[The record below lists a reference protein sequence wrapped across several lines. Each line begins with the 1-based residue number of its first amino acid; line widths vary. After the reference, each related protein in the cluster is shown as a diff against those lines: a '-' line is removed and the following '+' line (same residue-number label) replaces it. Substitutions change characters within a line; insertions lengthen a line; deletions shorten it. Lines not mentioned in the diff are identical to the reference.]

1 MKCEIRAV
9 KSPKGLPFYMVDG
22 KAFYEAEV
30 MGQKFLLVSFIG
42 ESDLRRDSL
51 KHTLNQLEIATAMP
65 VAFAFDTLSDF
76 QRRNLVEEGIPF
88 VSASSIFYLPF
99 LGIAY
104 RRRKY
109 TASQKPLKK
118 GEILPKLTA
127 SAQAF
132 FLFMLYKVK
141 DSKISKTEAAK
152 MNGLTPM
159 SVSRYCKEL
168 LDRGLIKETREGQ
181 TIQITCAA
189 TGRALFDKALPYLI
203 SPVKKEL
210 LYLPS
215 KAFDKMPKSGESA
228 LAQRSL
234 LAQPKADVVA
244 RGPHA
249 APIDEKDI
257 AKENRGLL
265 SDNFVQLQVWK
276 YDPQPLM
283 QNNRIDTVSLYMSLK
298 DSPNERVQ
306 ACLKEMLDK
315 EQW

>member
-1 MKCEIRAV
+1 
-9 KSPKGLPFYMVDG
+9 
-22 KAFYEAEV
+22 
-30 MGQKFLLVSFIG
+30 
-42 ESDLRRDSL
+42 
-51 KHTLNQLEIATAMP
+51 MP

-189 TGRALFDKALPYLI
+189 TGRALFDKALPALSQI
-203 SPVKKEL
+203 SMLAPPDKKI
-210 LYLPS
+210 
-215 KAFDKMPKSGESA
+215 
-228 LAQRSL
+228 
-234 LAQPKADVVA
+234 VA
-244 RGPHA
+244 CGPREEQA
-249 APIDEKDI
+249 KEKDVL
-257 AKENRGLL
+257 KENAGFLNYLYAR
-265 SDNFVQLQVWK
+265 LQIWK
-276 YDPQPLM
+276 YDPTPFVK
-283 QNNRIDTVSLYMSLK
+283 NNRVDTVSLYLSLK

-306 ACLKEMLDK
+306 ACIKEMLEK

>member
-1 MKCEIRAV
+1 MI
-9 KSPKGLPFYMVDG
+9 DG

-42 ESDLRRDSL
+42 ESELRRDSL
-51 KHTLNQLEIATAMP
+51 KHTLSQLEIAAAKP

-76 QRRNLVEEGIPF
+76 QRRNMVEEGIPF

-132 FLFMLYKVK
+132 FLFMLYNVK

-152 MNGLTPM
+152 TNGLTPM

-181 TIQITCAA
+181 TIQITCAE
-189 TGRALFDKALPYLI
+189 TGRALFNKALPYLDSPIKKQVAI
-203 SPVKKEL
+203 SPVKGIKGL
-210 LYLPS
+210 
-215 KAFDKMPKSGESA
+215 
-228 LAQRSL
+228 
-234 LAQPKADVVA
+234 PKAGEVA
-244 RGPHA
+244 LSEKSMLAAPQKNELACGPHS
-249 APIDEKDI
+249 PLVKEKEI
-257 AKENRGLL
+257 PSENRGFLKEY
-265 SDNFVQLQVWK
+265 FVDLQIWK
-276 YDPQPLM
+276 YDPIPFV
-283 QNNRIDTVSLYMSLK
+283 REGRVDTVSLYLSLK

-306 ACLKEMLDK
+306 ACLEEMLGK
-315 EQW
+315 EKWSMD